1 MVASGPGSPTPARAP
16 VRRHAAHQQ
25 RPSRRRTLLHRGAGA
40 APSAPPL
47 RRSASH
53 CSGGSPEGT
62 HNSRPWGDGVL
73 CNDINGGRLAP
84 IDRAGQVTVAM
95 PVPAYD
101 PASLVNADLPEDHA
115 RQRFNRGLCPLD
127 DDLVAVGSSP
137 ANVNLFSAALEGA
150 ADHRHPQPRPAQRDP
165 RPRDLAVRLRACER
179 MPETLRSRQKTPM
192 ISMGIFSRARLIHK
206 L

>member
-1 MVASGPGSPTPARAP
+1 MF
-16 VRRHAAHQQ
+16 RRI
-25 RPSRRRTLLHRGAGA
+25 
-40 APSAPPL
+40 
-47 RRSASH
+47 
-53 CSGGSPEGT
+53 PEGT

-73 CNDINGGRLAP
+73 CNDTNGGRLAL

-137 ANVNLFSAALEGA
+137 ANVSLFSRRSRERLTTVTLSHDLRNAIHGLEIW
-150 ADHRHPQPRPAQRDP
+150 P
-165 RPRDLAVRLRACER
+165 LRLRAQAAGWTWLTSGWPAAR
-179 MPETLRSRQKTPM
+179 RSRLSAITAKR
-192 ISMGIFSRARLIHK
+192 RAIRPSVQPEPWGVMTTLSSSWK
-206 L
+206 GWREGRTEVSAPLG